1 MNSDSTESSSAFA
14 LEEERRL
21 SNLIHDLRTPL
32 NHVIGLSEMLL
43 ETAEAEG
50 SRALAEG
57 LTTVR
62 EAGIELASLLQD
74 KDLMTL
80 EREAHGEYLALGDA
94 SRAAVSRVLGFADI
108 VLSEPATPENSQYRE
123 DLELIREAGRNF
135 FELARNSG
143 LLIRLE
149 ATRHWDQRAPV
160 PEIVPVRKPSE
171 SGRVLIVDDEGLNR
185 EMLCRRLAREGF
197 RATGVHSGREAL
209 HVVRSESFD
218 VVLLDIMMP
227 EMSGMEV
234 LQILKRDQQ
243 LRHLPVIMLSALS
256 DVDRVARCIELGAE
270 DYLPKPINAVLLRA
284 RIGACLEK
292 KRLRDQEQATL
303 KAMHA
308 QTERLSVTLRTLA
321 DAVVTTDD
329 WGRIVLLNE
338 VATQLTGVTN
348 AAATGLPFSDVFHFS
363 QRTSG
368 EPAPS
373 LVAEVLSRKV
383 VVESELTLLGADG
396 RERMVFARCAPIQ
409 DAAGT
414 MLGTVVVVRDV
425 TEREKMA
432 GELLRAS
439 KLQSIGMLAGGL
451 AHDFNNML
459 TAVMGNLSLL
469 QHQHTHSPEVLAS
482 LREAEHGAV
491 RARDLTRYLLTFAD
505 GGAPMKQVLQPKVL
519 IEASSAFALRGSNV
533 QCEFKLPADL
543 WSTEADPNQLAQ
555 ALSNVVLNAVEATPD
570 GGQISVTAENVSPP
584 IFDAPQLPYGD
595 YLRVVVR
602 DHGMGIAKEDLSR
615 IYDPFFTTKK
625 QARGLGLAAAYSIIQ
640 RHEGQISVES
650 AIDEG
655 TVVTIYLLAVRPS
668 FIPLNEVPAAT
679 APAVSPGDSGSPAP
693 VSANKRRA
701 LVMDDEEPI
710 RSLVETM
717 LTMMDYEVV
726 GAPDGETALSVHA
739 EAMESGR
746 PFDLVVMDLTIP
758 GGMGGREAIKRL
770 REKDTNIRAIV
781 SSGYSNDPVMANY
794 TAYGFNAVLPKPYMM
809 KDLMNLVTQ
818 LAEAG

>member
-1 MNSDSTESSSAFA
+1 MNSESTDITDAFA
-14 LEEERRL
+14 LAEERRL
-21 SNLIHDLRTPL
+21 SSLIHDLRTPL

-50 SRALAEG
+50 ARGLAEG

-74 KDLMTL
+74 KDLMTM
-80 EREAHGEYLALGDA
+80 EPQPQGEYLALDDA
-94 SRAAVSRVLGFADI
+94 SRAAVSRVLGFADL
-108 VLSEPATPENSQYRE
+108 VLSEPSNTEYAAYRE
-123 DLELIREAGRNF
+123 DLELIRDAGRNF
-135 FELARNSG
+135 FELARNSS

-149 ATRHWDQRAPV
+149 AARHWDQRSPV
-160 PEIVPVRKPSE
+160 PEIVPVRKPAE

-185 EMLCRRLAREGF
+185 EMLCRRLAREGY
-197 RATGVHSGREAL
+197 RASGVHSGREAL
-209 HVVRSESFD
+209 HVMRSEAFD

-227 EMSGMEV
+227 EMSGIEV
-234 LQILKRDQQ
+234 LQIMKRDEH
-243 LRHLPVIMLSALS
+243 LRHLPVIMLSALA

-270 DYLPKPINAVLLRA
+270 DYLPKPINAVILRA

-292 KRLRDQEQATL
+292 KRLRDQEQASL

-308 QTERLSVTLRTLA
+308 ETERLSVTLRTLA

-338 VATQLTGVTN
+338 VATQLTGVAN
-348 AAATGLPFSDVFHFS
+348 DKARGQAFGEVFRFST
-363 QRTSG
+363 RGSG
-368 EPAPS
+368 DPAPS
-373 LVAEVLSRKV
+373 IVTEVLARKAI
-383 VVESELTLLGADG
+383 VESELALLGPDG

-432 GELLRAS
+432 GELLRTS

-459 TAVMGNLSLL
+459 TAVLGNLSLL

-482 LREAEHGAV
+482 LREAEHGAL

-533 QCEFKLPADL
+533 QCEFRLPAGL

-555 ALSNVVLNAVEATPD
+555 ALSNVVLNAVEATPA
-570 GGQISVTAENVSPP
+570 GGQIIVSAENASPP

-595 YLRVVVR
+595 YLRIVVR
-602 DHGMGIAKEDLSR
+602 DRGTGITKEDLGR

-650 AIDEG
+650 VLDEG
-655 TVVTIYLLAVRPS
+655 TTVTIYLPAVRPS
-668 FIPLNEVPAAT
+668 VFSEEL
-679 APAVSPGDSGSPAP
+679 PAVIHDGPAKDQNVPSPGAAS
-693 VSANKRRA
+693 KRRA

-710 RSLVETM
+710 RTLVETM
-717 LTMMDYEVV
+717 LSMMDYEVV
-726 GAPDGETALSVHA
+726 GAPDGETALSLHS
-739 EAMESGR
+739 EAMASGR

-770 REKDTNIRAIV
+770 REKDTGIRAIV

-794 TAYGFNAVLPKPYMM
+794 TAHGFDAVLPKPYMM
-809 KDLMNLVTQ
+809 KDLMNVVTQ
-818 LAEAG
+818 LAHAS